1 MEHFVVQIEPSLNW
15 FSILVLVA
23 LGIGVI
29 VSLIG
34 NWRKIPFIALPLI
47 LIFGFGSFSRVARQ
61 ENTGENKP
69 VAGALP
75 STAPVKIQD
84 SSLAEERSTSAKDD
98 SLDALWEK
106 LTKSQIDLTSGST
119 EEDNIVLDP
128 SDKEVTEAVAKTFG
142 LDAEGN
148 MPPPWVI
155 TPPKAIGNVYRKS
168 VASDPFVTEE
178 ECRRQ
183 LESEQLPQAVSHR
196 IEQLVSGEA
205 GYPVTVASP
214 LPLGIGLDYI
224 FREICVDDFTGEV
237 NSSVGTMKKVHV
249 LLEFNDSVDSDLRQA
264 WLNHEQSSRLQSFG
278 KYALIALAAL
288 AAVYGLLRID
298 TWTRGYY
305 SKQLLWG
312 SAIAIIAVVFLL
324 VN

>member
-1 MEHFVVQIEPSLNW
+1 MFGM
-15 FSILVLVA
+15 FSISVGL
-23 LGIGVI
+23 LGIVLLTGLSI
-29 VSLIG
+29 V
-34 NWRKIPFIALPLI
+34 LI
-47 LIFGFGSFSRVARQ
+47 LLFKRNHYFGAVIFGFIGMLMLLMLGTTSSYVERIQSDYSGTPPLSPLA
-61 ENTGENKP
+61 K
-69 VAGALP
+69 ALP
-75 STAPVKIQD
+75 STLSESRRTEH
-84 SSLAEERSTSAKDD
+84 SS

-106 LTKSQIDLTSGST
+106 LTKSQIDLTSGSP
-119 EEDNIVLDP
+119 EEDGPILD
-128 SDKEVTEAVAKTFG
+128 SNDKEATEAIAKTFG

-196 IEQLVSGEA
+196 IKQLVSGEA

-288 AAVYGLLRID
+288 AAIYGLLRID

>member
-1 MEHFVVQIEPSLNW
+1 MNVTMFFVGGIAVLALMLLARRNRMVIGAFVFLFCLGMFFLGLQMRGRMAYSPPEAVSQGTEHDP
-15 FSILVLVA
+15 
-23 LGIGVI
+23 
-29 VSLIG
+29 
-34 NWRKIPFIALPLI
+34 
-47 LIFGFGSFSRVARQ
+47 
-61 ENTGENKP
+61 
-69 VAGALP
+69 
-75 STAPVKIQD
+75 
-84 SSLAEERSTSAKDD
+84 

-128 SDKEVTEAVAKTFG
+128 SDKEATEAVAKTFG

-249 LLEFNDSVDSDLRQA
+249 LLEFNDSVDNELRHA
-264 WLNHEQSSRLQSFG
+264 WLNHERKTRLQSFG
-278 KYALIALAAL
+278 KYAGIILAAL
-288 AAVYGLLRID
+288 AAVYGLLRVD

-305 SKQLLWG
+305 SQQLLWG